1 MKLLLIAPAS
11 GRWRNIGRSGLFN
24 GRTFRFSL
32 LSLLTVAAENPPDV
46 ETQIVDEQ
54 VDDIPW
60 DEAFDLVGITCM
72 TAAAPRAYEIAAR
85 FRERGVPVVLGG
97 MHPTLCPDEAGQHAD
112 AIVVGEAEGVWPE
125 VLSDA
130 KAKRLRG
137 IYRNPTPPDLAALK
151 PLPRHLLDRRSY
163 ATVQAVQATR
173 GCPHGCDF
181 CSVSAFS
188 HRTQRQRP
196 IPDVTR
202 EIAALPGRFFVFADD
217 NLVADRDYAR
227 RLFEALAP
235 LKKRWITQATLSMAE
250 DRCLL
255 KVAADAGCLGVFV
268 GLETFSA
275 TNLEAVSKSCNRVT
289 RYREWTR
296 RFHEH
301 GIGVEAGLVFGFPGD
316 RPSVFARTLRLLEE
330 LEVDVILV
338 SIFTPLPGTP
348 RFAAL
353 NERLLDRNWAHYDF
367 HHVVFEPSAMSV
379 ESLQAG
385 HDWITREFYRPWR
398 IVRRV
403 WRHLW
408 RPRAWACLPYLLA
421 LNLAFYGRTVRWHI
435 RGWDPAREW
444 RRSERPARPLWVRLA
459 AWFNTG
465 PRTVP

>member
-11 GRWRNIGRSGLFN
+11 GRWRNVGRSGLFN

-46 ETQIVDEQ
+46 ETVIVDEQ

-60 DEAFDLVGITCM
+60 DDPFDLVGITCM

-85 FRERGVPVVLGG
+85 FRERGVSVVLGG
-97 MHPTLCPDEAGQHAD
+97 MHPTLCPDEAAQHAD
-112 AIVVGEAEGVWPE
+112 AIVVGEAEGVWPQ
-125 VLSDA
+125 VVSDA
-130 KAKRLRG
+130 KAKRLAR
-137 IYRNPTPPDLAALK
+137 IYRKATPPDLAALK

-196 IPDVTR
+196 IPDVVH
-202 EIAALPGRFFVFADD
+202 EIAGLPGRFFVFADD

-235 LKKRWITQATLSMAE
+235 LQKRWITQATLSMA
-250 DRCLL
+250 DDPSLL
-255 KVAADAGCLGVFV
+255 QAAADAGCLGVFV

-275 TNLEAVSKSCNRVT
+275 TNLGAVNKSCNRVT
-289 RYREWTR
+289 RYREWIR

-301 GIGVEAGLVFGFPGD
+301 GIGVEAGIVFGFPGD
-316 RPSVFARTLRLLEE
+316 RPSVFARTLHLLEE

-398 IVRRV
+398 IARRA

-444 RRSERPARPLWVRLA
+444 RRIERPARPLWARLA
-459 AWFNTG
+459 AWFNTS
-465 PRTVP
+465 PRPIP